1 MSLPN
6 SAQEQLRQYVE
17 QIERLEEEK
26 RQTGEDIKDKFLEL
40 KANGFDPKIVK
51 EVLKLRKVSSIER
64 EEHDM
69 VLDTYLHALGMAN
82 ETD

>member
-1 MSLPN
+1 MTLPH
-6 SAQEQLRQYVE
+6 SAQEQLRQYIE

-26 RQTGEDIKDKFLEL
+26 RQTSEDIKNKFLEL

-51 EVLKLRKVSSIER
+51 EVLKLRKVSKPER
-64 EEHDM
+64 EEHDI